1 MKPTISPVGD
11 RAISIDFGQVIDPTI
26 NRHIRQTI
34 ERIKEFQL
42 EGIIELVPTYCALL
56 VQYDAMVYT
65 YSDICGTLNPILQE
79 SVTDSGNERVTIVE
93 IPTIY
98 GGEYGPD
105 LGFVASH
112 NHISEAEVVSIHSGT
127 DYLVYMLGFIP
138 GFTYLG
144 GMDPRIATPR
154 LSSPRTLIPAGS
166 VGIAGE
172 QTGTYPSDSPG
183 GWQIIGR
190 TPLTMYDMSKKQA
203 ALLRA
208 GDYVRY
214 VPIDEN
220 EFHRIKSLGMEYIP
234 SIYEIESGDLRGY
247 K

>member
-1 MKPTISPVGD
+1 
-11 RAISIDFGQVIDPTI
+11 
-26 NRHIRQTI
+26 
-34 ERIKEFQL
+34 
-42 EGIIELVPTYCALL
+42 
-56 VQYDAMVYT
+56 MVYT

-154 LSSPRTLIPAGS
+154 LSSPSTLIP
-166 VGIAGE
+166 
-172 QTGTYPSDSPG
+172 
-183 GWQIIGR
+183 GR
-190 TPLTMYDMSKKQA
+190 VCRYCRRTDWHISIRFSRGLADYWTHTF
-203 ALLRA
+203 
-208 GDYVRY
+208 DYV
-214 VPIDEN
+214 
-220 EFHRIKSLGMEYIP
+220 
-234 SIYEIESGDLRGY
+234 
-247 K
+247 